1 MHLSGE
7 EVDKM
12 SVWKKSRSMTN
23 PDVIEAVEMYE
34 DLLSKEPED
43 QRKLIA
49 VRDRIFHIVMGD
61 DGHGY
66 CRTYGSSVPRH
77 LVYPKPS
84 TLSETTNDLLKKL
97 IEEVTRFGERL
108 ETLEVR
114 VNSIENRD
122 RNLNGQNMEG
132 SSGYEV
138 DRRSSVGDDAHSS
151 PSQEDM
157 ENDIE

>member
-1 MHLSGE
+1 MVCGKITKAKLNLDTLRRISMIQILQTNLLHILWQSNGLTYGTIQMHLSGE

-97 IEEVTRFGERL
+97 IK
-108 ETLEVR
+108 
-114 VNSIENRD
+114 SRD
-122 RNLNGQNMEG
+122 LVKGWKLLKSE
-132 SSGYEV
+132 
-138 DRRSSVGDDAHSS
+138 
-151 PSQEDM
+151 
-157 ENDIE
+157 